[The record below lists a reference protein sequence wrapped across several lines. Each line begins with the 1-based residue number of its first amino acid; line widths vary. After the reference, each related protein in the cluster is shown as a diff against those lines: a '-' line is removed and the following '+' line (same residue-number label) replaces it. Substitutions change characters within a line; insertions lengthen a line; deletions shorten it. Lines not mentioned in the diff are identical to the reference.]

1 MNILWHI
8 HAYPPVHNAG
18 AEWMA
23 HDMNRHLI
31 KRHDIRVLTG
41 WEADGEF
48 EGVKVVHMGNPANFH
63 KQYEW
68 ADVVISHLG
77 CSGMAYNFS
86 KRYRKPLVF
95 VSHNTHS
102 YTFCRQGGSHVF
114 VVYNAKWVIEKLDYR
129 RPGIIVHPPVW
140 PDQWKAGKRGK
151 HIALINI
158 NENKGGAVLEQIA
171 RLMPDRKFLAVR
183 GMYGKQHETYPDNV
197 KVIDNT
203 PDMQKV
209 YDKCRIVL
217 MPSDYESWGRVG
229 VEALACG
236 IPVIANPTPGLRESL
251 GVAGIFADRNNP
263 QEWVEAIGALDDE
276 SVYFTAREMG
286 LARARSLDP
295 QPQLDTLEAWLHD
308 IREGKKR
315 DYRIKW

>member
-1 MNILWHI
+1 MRILWHI

-23 HDMNRHLI
+23 HDMNRHLV
-31 KRHDIRVLTG
+31 KSNEIRVLTA

-48 EGVKVVHMGNPANFH
+48 EGVKVVAMDNPAKFH
-63 KQYEW
+63 RQYEW

-77 CSGMAYNFS
+77 CAGMAYNFTR
-86 KRYRKPLVF
+86 RYRKPMVF
-95 VSHNTHS
+95 VSHNTHT
-102 YTFCRQGGSHVF
+102 YTYCRQGGSHVF
-114 VVYNAKWVIEKLDYR
+114 VVHNAKWSMDHLKYR

-140 PDQWKAGKRGK
+140 PDQWKPAKRGK
-151 HIALINI
+151 LITLVNI

-183 GMYGKQHETYPDNV
+183 GSYGKQHETYPANV

-209 YDKCRIVL
+209 YDKSRIVL
-217 MPSDYESWGRVG
+217 MPSEYESWGRVG

-251 GVAGIFADRNNP
+251 GEAGIFADRKKP
-263 QEWVEAIGALDDE
+263 EEWVEAITALDDE
-276 SVYFTAREMG
+276 SVYFNAREAG
-286 LARARSLDP
+286 LARARALDP

-308 IREGKKR
+308 IREGTKR
-315 DYRIKW
+315 GFRLKW

>member
-1 MNILWHI
+1 MRILWHI

-23 HDMNRHLI
+23 HDMNRHLV
-31 KRHDIRVLTG
+31 KRNEVRVLTA

-48 EGVKVVHMGNPANFH
+48 EGVQIVSMGNPAMFH

-77 CSGMAYNFS
+77 CAGMAYNFT

-95 VSHNTHS
+95 VSHNTHK
-102 YTFCRQGGSHVF
+102 YTFCKQGGSHVF
-114 VVYNAKWVIEKLDYR
+114 VVHNAKWSMDYLQYR
-129 RPGIIVHPPVW
+129 RPGMIVHPPVW
-140 PDQWKAGKRGK
+140 PDQWKPATRGK
-151 HIALINI
+151 LITLVNM

-183 GMYGKQHETYPDNV
+183 GSYGIQHETYPANV

-203 PDMQKV
+203 PKMQAV
-209 YDKCRIVL
+209 YDKSRIVL
-217 MPSDYESWGRVG
+217 MPSEYESWGRVG

-236 IPVIANPTPGLRESL
+236 IPVIAHPTPGLRESL
-251 GVAGIFADRNNP
+251 GEAGIFADRNKP
-263 QEWVEAIGALDDE
+263 EEWVEAITALDVE
-276 SVYFTAREMG
+276 SVYFKAREAG
-286 LARARSLDP
+286 LARARALDP

-308 IREGKKR
+308 IATGKKR
-315 DYRIKW
+315 NFRLRW